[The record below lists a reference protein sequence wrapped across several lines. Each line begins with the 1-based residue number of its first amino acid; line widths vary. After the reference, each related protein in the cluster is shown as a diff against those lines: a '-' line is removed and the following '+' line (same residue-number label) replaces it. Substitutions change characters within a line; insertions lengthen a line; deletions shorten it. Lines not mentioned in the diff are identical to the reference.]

1 LLGTETI
8 GLRQED
14 EGFVLFQE
22 LTDMSS
28 RSVRSTNEGSI
39 GLKDIDALYSYAVV
53 LTGNDAK
60 ATDLVHETYLRA
72 MTAKNSLRAD
82 ASMRS
87 WLFTTLRNVW
97 LNQFRGERNVS
108 GMTVV
113 DESIADV
120 ALERLTHAQ
129 ELCERRQELVKVR
142 KAIQRLPLRLREAI
156 LLREYGGFSYHEI
169 AGLLNRP
176 VETVKSR
183 LGRARTILR
192 TMLATNLQAGIRE
205 DRGGSNK

>member
-1 LLGTETI
+1 
-8 GLRQED
+8 
-14 EGFVLFQE
+14 
-22 LTDMSS
+22 MSS
-28 RSVRSTNEGSI
+28 RSVRSTNDGSI